1 MSQKRVTSSVLDEE
15 PLVERVLPH
24 NADPI
29 SDYRTAAAHP
39 SSLRSSSPDFI
50 YLHTSTAKKL
60 VHGRRPT
67 PHAGNTPPTKK
78 EASKEAGII
87 GLFRYADMI
96 RIIRDAAVAD
106 DPYADWWLIQITE
119 RLEELQQEIS
129 QHQQNYDAKLSA
141 RAAHVRHHVGV
152 SFEPVPVP
160 ITFHNPYAWRAAY
173 LVIDYD
179 TLVRTGAKV
188 KEAGLMIPSDTA
200 RINSLTESNMRALFQ
215 FVSLWKNLSLTRDD
229 VRQNT
234 QRAQQARGAMGEG
247 LPQDVLDGTWRD
259 QYAPVIKRARNRAE
273 AKRAEGGVV
282 EGSDAGSGSG
292 PPGAEVMASGE
303 PAAKSDGGGAP
314 SLDNPFFAV
323 SAQAEAR
330 AARVGRAGAKAVAAK
345 RTATDSR

>member
-1 MSQKRVTSSVLDEE
+1 MSPKRTLSVQDEE
-15 PLVERVLPH
+15 PLVERILPH

-67 PHAGNTPPTKK
+67 PHTGNTPPTKK

-200 RINSLTESNMRALFQ
+200 RINSLTESSMRALFQ

-234 QRAQQARGAMGEG
+234 QRAQQARAAMGEG

-259 QYAPVIKRARNRAE
+259 QYAPAIKRARNRSEVKRE
-273 AKRAEGGVV
+273 AGESESADAGG
-282 EGSDAGSGSG
+282 GSGS
-292 PPGAEVMASGE
+292 PGAEVMASGE
-303 PAAKSDGGGAP
+303 PAANLDGGGAP
-314 SLDNPFFAV
+314 GLDNPFFAV

-330 AARVGRAGAKAVAAK
+330 AARVGRAGAKAGAAK